1 MNYDTLEVAPEK
13 YFIDEVTYDEARM
26 YCFMLSVDG
35 EFGWRLPTYN
45 EIEYLRRHNPDVYG
59 LAVVASDA
67 LEYEKKIELTVVP
80 VRDTRC
86 AGT

>member
-13 YFIDEVTYDEARM
+13 YFIDEVTYNEARM

-45 EIEYLRRHNPDVYG
+45 EIEYLRRLNPDVYG
-59 LAVVASDA
+59 LAIVASDA
-67 LEYEKKIELTVVP
+67 LVYEQSYRLTVVP